1 MIVVRPRFNTI
12 TRFQNLLEMA
22 VDGKD
27 KSSKSSKGTEKVQ
40 DDQDLL
46 NNINTPPEPS
56 PPGAVTLDEVKKL
69 LTKELS
75 KKLEKSEK
83 KQAELNKQMDDH
95 RKESSGKINQIS
107 TDIAKL
113 TSLLINK
120 VTLASNDVK
129 LETVNDCVTAEDQNY
144 DLAEDDE
151 MDQEDE
157 SSLVDGLQSYKISR
171 YAIGKLRPSLQ
182 LKPAF

>member
-12 TRFQNLLEMA
+12 TRFQNLSEMA

-56 PPGAVTLDEVKKL
+56 PPGTVTLDEVKKL

-120 VTLASNDVK
+120 VIPTPPSNDV
-129 LETVNDCVTAEDQNY
+129 LEERDCVSAEDQID
-144 DLAEDDE
+144 DLAKDDE
-151 MDQEDE
+151 MDQDDE

-171 YAIGKLRPSLQ
+171 
-182 LKPAF
+182 